1 MMRRMRVYTVLRF
14 LDIIVRIF
22 YASTSEGRGPGDIC
36 ELHWIVMWVRK
47 KEGVINFSKTT
58 STVKVAVALG
68 KNKLQKLQSIKIHS
82 FSRLPDTTGI
92 YPEEKFGPLPAASSS
107 QISTSTAHG
116 EHLPGP
122 PTLTYYDTSQLTVVD
137 KQVWLLY
144 PLVDTRRRA
153 TFERT
158 EARNGSQLKARTRGV
173 GLFRLLSA
181 PTYLHVPQRTFAR
194 TSVATTCECYP

>member
-1 MMRRMRVYTVLRF
+1 MLCECLRN
-14 LDIIVRIF
+14 
-22 YASTSEGRGPGDIC
+22 
-36 ELHWIVMWVRK
+36 
-47 KEGVINFSKTT
+47 KESAINLSKTT
-58 STVKVAVALG
+58 PTVRIAVTLG
-68 KNKLQKLQSIKIHS
+68 KKKMKKIQRIKIQY
-82 FSRLPDTTGI
+82 FSRPPNTI